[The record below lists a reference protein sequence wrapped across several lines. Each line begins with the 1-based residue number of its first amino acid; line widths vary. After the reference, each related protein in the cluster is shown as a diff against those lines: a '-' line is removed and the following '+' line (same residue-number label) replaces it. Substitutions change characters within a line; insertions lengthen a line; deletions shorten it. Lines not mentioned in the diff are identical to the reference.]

1 MARSLPER
9 QARREE
15 AQSNDFSQ
23 RLVTIADPANAA
35 SEVYRTLRTRLF
47 STRLADGRQPK
58 VILVT
63 SPGSMEGKS
72 TTCANLGVVLAQAD
86 KDVLLVDCDFRRPAI
101 HRIFAL
107 RNQEGIVNV
116 LAGGRDLQ
124 DVWQEPIPRLK
135 AVAVGPAPPNPTE
148 LLSSWRFA
156 RVIDR
161 AREEFDYVLL
171 DSPPSQQVSDPEVL
185 ATQSD
190 GVLLVLDV
198 RSTPKGTLR
207 HSVRSM
213 EAVGAN
219 ILGTVVN
226 NVPNGKGARF

>member
-1 MARSLPER
+1 MARSLLDKW
-9 QARREE
+9 ARGEE
-15 AQSNDFSQ
+15 AQSNALSQ

-35 SEVYRTLRTRLF
+35 SEVYRTLRTRLRN
-47 STRLADGRQPK
+47 TQLADGRQPK

-72 TTCANLGVVLAQAD
+72 TTCANLGVVLAQGD
-86 KDVLLVDCDFRRPAI
+86 KDVLLVDCNFREPTI
-101 HRIFAL
+101 HEIFAL
-107 RNQEGIVNV
+107 SSTWGIVDV
-116 LAGGRDLQ
+116 LSGERSLQ

-135 AVAVGPAPPNPTE
+135 AVPVGSAPPNATE
-148 LLSSWRFA
+148 LLSSRRFA
-156 RVIDR
+156 RVVDR

-171 DSPPSQQVSDPEVL
+171 DSPPTQQASDPEVL

-198 RSTPKGTLR
+198 QSTPKETLR
-207 HSVRSM
+207 QSVRGL

-219 ILGTVVN
+219 VLGTVMN
-226 NVPNGKGARF
+226 NVPNGKAARF